1 MLYISISIQFP
12 SIFHPFFFSASM
24 FTQFHPLSSII
35 HPYFIHFFHFH
46 FHPFFIFHHWCLS
59 IFALVMLSS
68 IYNPVILT
76 SSISESFVTA
86 HFHVTN
92 LGALWAPY
100 TPVIIVSQRLQKF
113 SQISADMI
121 RFWVYKSSDP
131 PQPIDL
137 LSAYLFIYMYM
148 YIYIYIYIVC
158 MYLFLYLYIYLQS
171 PAVILITS
179 TFHYFESNINNI
191 SNNQS
196 HLSARSYIIN

>member
-1 MLYISISIQFP
+1 MLYISISIQYP

-46 FHPFFIFHHWCLS
+46 FHTFFIFHHWCLS

-92 LGALWAPY
+92 LGAPLTWAPY
-100 TPVIIVSQRLQKF
+100 TPVIIVSQRLQTFSKF
-113 SQISADMI
+113 
-121 RFWVYKSSDP
+121 
-131 PQPIDL
+131 QPTWYAFEYIKVQTRPNL
-137 LSAYLFIYMYM
+137 LTYCLPTYLSICICIF
-148 YIYIYIYIVC
+148 IYIYVC
-158 MYLFLYLYIYLQS
+158 MYVFIFIFIYL
-171 PAVILITS
+171 PAITCS
-179 TFHYFESNINNI
+179 H
-191 SNNQS
+191 SNNE
-196 HLSARSYIIN
+196 HLSLFRIQYKQHQQ